1 MLEKTVVSIKDFG
14 AAPNSELVQTEAFQK
29 AIDHCFLK
37 GGGEI
42 EVPTGTYIIGDI
54 RLRSN
59 TTLHLLKNAVLKG
72 SKNPKDYRNILSDQ
86 LEPLPLDQA
95 TDAHWYHPFE
105 WIKLGGGF
113 KDYLYTA
120 GSYWNY
126 GIIRAAF
133 SENIAVIGEEGSLI
147 DGNNVFDPEGEENY
161 RGPHAINMHFC
172 KNIKLYGY
180 TVKDSSNW
188 AHAIFQSENVHFEN
202 LTVWAGHDALH
213 TRSCS
218 DVKMYNCKLITG
230 DDCIAGFDNINVH
243 VKGCEISSACSAFRY
258 GGYNVLVEDC
268 HVYGPCKYQFRGSFT
283 DEEKISGVY
292 VSSSPD
298 ARNNMLSLL
307 TNFVTSDLPVR
318 HAPGKIVFRNCNVE
332 YADRFLHLN
341 LSGNEPWQVGNPPK
355 DITFENIKAE
365 NISMGVCCYGDG
377 IVPVTLNLKNI
388 EYSVRKGSE
397 ELPIFKV
404 AHFDSINL
412 DNVKITNYKG
422 NAFIKTWSEGGNV
435 NLNNVECD
443 IKDGELVVRATE
455 DFVCSPI

>member
-161 RGPHAINMHFC
+161 RGPHAINMHLC

-365 NISMGVCCYGDG
+365 NISMGVYCYGDG